1 MVQRPLNRILH
12 LETSEVNLLVHN
24 TSDFL
29 AAESTMRPLHK
40 CDCLP
45 VHFHLEAEETWSS
58 FSTSHLCK
66 RNNSGDT
73 WRALE
78 TPVHGSKLIFL
89 SSFRWYNY
97 ILVFHSPSEVEWQ
110 VLWTLTSWFIFT
122 MEPFHLVCKTASISR
137 SSRIVRKRS
146 KESPGARV
154 KTDCDTRERRRK
166 YYNTYYFILQT
177 G

>member
-1 MVQRPLNRILH
+1 MTQFSPLTIYKPIVRTSANLRPYTSKILLIRDRRSLTERFLLIKIDMKDVWIIIEPYVLQFWQTLYETCSTLMTLHQSVPHLPRLLLLVPAFLLQCLCTHMVQRPLYRILH

-45 VHFHLEAEETWSS
+45 VHFHLEAEETRSS

-73 WRALE
+73 
-78 TPVHGSKLIFL
+78 
-89 SSFRWYNY
+89 
-97 ILVFHSPSEVEWQ
+97 
-110 VLWTLTSWFIFT
+110 
-122 MEPFHLVCKTASISR
+122 
-137 SSRIVRKRS
+137 
-146 KESPGARV
+146 
-154 KTDCDTRERRRK
+154 
-166 YYNTYYFILQT
+166 
-177 G
+177 